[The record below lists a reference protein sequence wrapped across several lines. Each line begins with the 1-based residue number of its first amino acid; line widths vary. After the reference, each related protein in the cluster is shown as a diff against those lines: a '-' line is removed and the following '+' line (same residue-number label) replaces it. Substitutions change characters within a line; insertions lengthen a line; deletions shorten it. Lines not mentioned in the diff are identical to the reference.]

1 MSSQLNV
8 AAMLGA
14 NKTLHPNFFVAENKS
29 QPSET
34 CSGEVAGF
42 FNAATQPCFPV
53 TSRSGS
59 PQKRA
64 LSSSFAKD
72 VPYISCCLSDLKR
85 NLLPAEAKCS
95 VVISVYELKKKV

>member
-1 MSSQLNV
+1 
-8 AAMLGA
+8 MLGA
-14 NKTLHPNFFVAENKS
+14 NKTLRPNFFSPENKS

-34 CSGEVAGF
+34 CSGRVAGF
-42 FNAATQPCFPV
+42 INAATQPCFPV
-53 TSRSGS
+53 TSESGS

-64 LSSSFAKD
+64 LVKFRERRSIHKLLPEQSQE
-72 VPYISCCLSDLKR
+72 